1 LLYRVIETL
10 RLFDVAYQGVDH
22 SVKSRLT
29 GVVIADREGLEY
41 VYSVSDLN
49 NAKIVNIDA
58 NNVEGA
64 VVKAVVM
71 SKLESNKVYALV
83 AGIDYGKSIGVAIVV
98 DSVVI
103 YMKRHRSEREVIKIV
118 KLFFNNVE
126 AVKKLVRIGIPTP
139 MIRKSFELFVDMLN
153 KELPQGVVVELVSEY
168 STSKSIAYE
177 EMRLDEDS
185 FAALN
190 IAMKSHKAYE

>member
-29 GVVIADREGLEY
+29 GVVIADRGGLEY

-139 MIRKSFELFVDMLN
+139 MIHKSFELFVDMLN

>member
-41 VYSVSDLN
+41 IYFVSDLN

-139 MIRKSFELFVDMLN
+139 MIHKSFELFVDMLN

>member
-1 LLYRVIETL
+1 MLYRVIETL

>member
-139 MIRKSFELFVDMLN
+139 MIHKSFELFVDMLD

>member
-83 AGIDYGKSIGVAIVV
+83 AGIDYGKSIGVTIVV

-103 YMKRHRSEREVIKIV
+103 YMKRYRSEREVIKIV

-139 MIRKSFELFVDMLN
+139 MIHKSFELFVDMLN

>member
-1 LLYRVIETL
+1 MLYRVIETL

-139 MIRKSFELFVDMLN
+139 MIHKSFELFVDMLN

>member
-10 RLFDVAYQGVDH
+10 RLFDVAYRGVDH

-139 MIRKSFELFVDMLN
+139 MIHKSFELFVDMLN

>member
-1 LLYRVIETL
+1 MLYRVIETL

-103 YMKRHRSEREVIKIV
+103 YMNRHRSEREVIKIV

-139 MIRKSFELFVDMLN
+139 MIHKSFELFVDMLN

-168 STSKSIAYE
+168 STSKSIAYK

>member
-103 YMKRHRSEREVIKIV
+103 YMNRHRSEREVIKIV

-139 MIRKSFELFVDMLN
+139 MIHKSFELFVDMLN

-168 STSKSIAYE
+168 STSKSIAYK

>member
-139 MIRKSFELFVDMLN
+139 MIHKSFELFVDMLN

>member
-1 LLYRVIETL
+1 MLYRVIETL

-22 SVKSRLT
+22 SAKSRLT

-139 MIRKSFELFVDMLN
+139 MIHKSFELFVDMLN

>member
-1 LLYRVIETL
+1 MLYRVIETL

-29 GVVIADREGLEY
+29 GVVIADRGGLEY

-139 MIRKSFELFVDMLN
+139 MIHKSFELFVDMLN